1 MRNKGKRA
9 MLALILLGA
18 LFLLSGCV
26 SSVEIKGASLD
37 SAPTSGT
44 LVLHA
49 QRQGSSGGYTVPE
62 KVKIK
67 EDSTITLKRMDGL
80 GEDAVLKN
88 PEIEKAVGET
98 DKMDICF
105 AYDGL
110 KPGKYQIVTDGTAGY
125 IRGLTVT
132 LGIKDEKDGKVKD
145 EDVNVAFYV
154 GEDGASQYAITVVSP
169 PEPTAAPTAV
179 PTAVPDTSNLPKT
192 GDSSSPALWLAVC
205 LGCAAVV
212 ALLLR
217 KRSAR

>member
-26 SSVEIKGASLD
+26 SNVEIKDASLD

-44 LVLHA
+44 LVL
-49 QRQGSSGGYTVPE
+49 QVKRQGSSVEYKPE
-62 KVKIK
+62 TVKIK
-67 EDSTITLKRMDGL
+67 EDSTIRLKRMDGL
-80 GEDAVLKN
+80 GEDVVLKN

-98 DKMDICF
+98 DTMYICF
-105 AYDGL
+105 AYDL
-110 KPGKYQIVTDGTAGY
+110 KPGKYQIVTDGTMGY

-132 LGIKDEKDGKVKD
+132 LGIRKDGEVKD
-145 EDVNVAFYV
+145 EDVNVAFDV
-154 GEDGASQYAITVVSP
+154 GEGGASQYAITVVSP
-169 PEPTAAPTAV
+169 PEPTAV

-192 GDSSSPALWLAVC
+192 GDGSSPALWLAVC
-205 LGCAAVV
+205 LGCAAAV

>member
-49 QRQGSSGGYTVPE
+49 KRQGSSVEYKPE
-62 KVKIK
+62 TVKIK
-67 EDSTITLKRMDGL
+67 EGSTITLKRTDGL
-80 GEDAVLKN
+80 GEDVVLKN
-88 PEIEKAVGET
+88 PEIADKKT
-98 DKMDICF
+98 DTMDICF
-105 AYDGL
+105 AYDL
-110 KPGKYQIVTDGTAGY
+110 KPGKYQIVTDGTMGY
-125 IRGLTVT
+125 IMGLTVT
-132 LGIKDEKDGKVKD
+132 LGIRKDGEVKD
-145 EDVNVAFYV
+145 EDVNVAFDV
-154 GEDGASQYAITVVSP
+154 GEGGASQYAITVVSP
-169 PEPTAAPTAV
+169 PEPTAV

-192 GDSSSPALWLAVC
+192 GDSSSPALWLVAC
-205 LGCAAVV
+205 LGCAAAV

>member
-26 SSVEIKGASLD
+26 SNVEIKGASLN
-37 SAPTSGT
+37 SAPMSGT

-49 QRQGSSGGYTVPE
+49 KRQGSSVEYKPE
-62 KVKIK
+62 TVKIK
-67 EDSTITLKRMDGL
+67 EGSTITLKRTDGL
-80 GEDAVLKN
+80 GEDVVLKN
-88 PEIEKAVGET
+88 PEIADKKT
-98 DKMDICF
+98 DTMDICF
-105 AYDGL
+105 AYDL
-110 KPGKYQIVTDGTAGY
+110 KPGKYQIVTDGTMGY
-125 IRGLTVT
+125 IMGLTVT
-132 LGIKDEKDGKVKD
+132 LGIRKDGEVKD

-169 PEPTAAPTAV
+169 PKPTAV

-192 GDSSSPALWLAVC
+192 GDSSSPALWLVAC
-205 LGCAAVV
+205 LGCAAAV

>member
-9 MLALILLGA
+9 MFALILLGA

-26 SSVEIKGASLD
+26 SNVKIKGASLD

-44 LVLHA
+44 LVLHV
-49 QRQGSSGGYTVPE
+49 QREGNGIDYPMPE

-67 EDSTITLKRMDGL
+67 EGSTITLKRMDGST
-80 GEDAVLKN
+80 GDVVLKN
-88 PEIEKAVGET
+88 PEIENDNKTKGT
-98 DKMDICF
+98 MDICF

-110 KPGKYQIVTDGTAGY
+110 KPGKYQIVTDGTMGY
-125 IRGLTVT
+125 IRELTVT

-169 PEPTAAPTAV
+169 PEPTAV

-192 GDSSSPALWLAVC
+192 GDGSSPALWLAVC
-205 LGCAAVV
+205 LGCAAAV

>member
-49 QRQGSSGGYTVPE
+49 KRQGSSVEYKPE
-62 KVKIK
+62 TVKIK
-67 EDSTITLKRMDGL
+67 EDSTITLKRTDGL
-80 GEDAVLKN
+80 GEDVVLKN
-88 PEIEKAVGET
+88 PEIADKKT
-98 DKMDICF
+98 DTMDICF
-105 AYDGL
+105 AYDL
-110 KPGKYQIVTDGTAGY
+110 KPGKYQIVTDGTMGY
-125 IRGLTVT
+125 IMGLTVT
-132 LGIKDEKDGKVKD
+132 LGIRKDGEVKD
-145 EDVNVAFYV
+145 EDVNVAFDV
-154 GEDGASQYAITVVSP
+154 GEGGASQYAITVVSP
-169 PEPTAAPTAV
+169 PEPTAV

-205 LGCAAVV
+205 LGCAAAV

>member
-44 LVLHA
+44 LVL
-49 QRQGSSGGYTVPE
+49 QVKRQGSSVEYKPE
-62 KVKIK
+62 TVKIK
-67 EDSTITLKRMDGL
+67 VDSTIRLKRMDGL
-80 GEDAVLKN
+80 GEDVVLKN
-88 PEIEKAVGET
+88 PEIADKKT
-98 DKMDICF
+98 DTMDICF
-105 AYDGL
+105 AYDL
-110 KPGKYQIVTDGTAGY
+110 KPGKYQIVTDGTMGY
-125 IRGLTVT
+125 IMGLTVT
-132 LGIKDEKDGKVKD
+132 LGIRKDGEVKD
-145 EDVNVAFYV
+145 EDVNVAFDV
-154 GEDGASQYAITVVSP
+154 GEGGASQYAITVVSP
-169 PEPTAAPTAV
+169 PEPTAV

-205 LGCAAVV
+205 LGCVAAV

>member
-49 QRQGSSGGYTVPE
+49 KRQGSSVEYKPE
-62 KVKIK
+62 TVKIK
-67 EDSTITLKRMDGL
+67 EGSTITLKRTDGL
-80 GEDAVLKN
+80 GEDVVLKN
-88 PEIEKAVGET
+88 PEIENDNKTTGT
-98 DKMDICF
+98 MDICF

-110 KPGKYQIVTDGTAGY
+110 KPGKYQIVTDGTMGY
-125 IRGLTVT
+125 IMGLTVT
-132 LGIKDEKDGKVKD
+132 LGIRKDGEVKD
-145 EDVNVAFYV
+145 EDVNVAFDV
-154 GEDGASQYAITVVSP
+154 GEGGASQYAITVVSP
-169 PEPTAAPTAV
+169 PEPTAV

-192 GDSSSPALWLAVC
+192 GDGSSPALWLAVC
-205 LGCAAVV
+205 LGCAAAV

>member
-9 MLALILLGA
+9 MFALILLGA

-44 LVLHA
+44 LVLHV
-49 QRQGSSGGYTVPE
+49 QREGNGIDYPMPE

-67 EDSTITLKRMDGL
+67 EGSTITLKRMDGST
-80 GEDAVLKN
+80 GDVVLKN
-88 PEIEKAVGET
+88 PEIENDNKTKGT
-98 DKMDICF
+98 MDICF

-110 KPGKYQIVTDGTAGY
+110 KPGKYQIVTDGTMGY
-125 IRGLTVT
+125 IRELTVT
-132 LGIKDEKDGKVKD
+132 TWTQNKEGTLEKDID
-145 EDVNVAFYV
+145 VAFYA
-154 GEDGASQYAITVVSP
+154 GEGGASKYVITVVSP
-169 PEPTAAPTAV
+169 PEPTAV

-192 GDSSSPALWLAVC
+192 GDGSSPALWLAVC
-205 LGCAAVV
+205 LGCAAAV

>member
-9 MLALILLGA
+9 MLALTLLGA

-49 QRQGSSGGYTVPE
+49 KRQGSSVEYKPE
-62 KVKIK
+62 TVKIK
-67 EDSTITLKRMDGL
+67 EGSTITLKRTDGL
-80 GEDAVLKN
+80 GEDVVLKN
-88 PEIEKAVGET
+88 PEIEND
-98 DKMDICF
+98 DKTTGTMDICF

-110 KPGKYQIVTDGTAGY
+110 KPGKYQIVTDGTMGY
-125 IRGLTVT
+125 IMGLTVT
-132 LGIKDEKDGKVKD
+132 LGIRKDGEVKD
-145 EDVNVAFYV
+145 EDVNVAFDV
-154 GEDGASQYAITVVSP
+154 GEGGASQYAITVVSP
-169 PEPTAAPTAV
+169 PEPTAA

-205 LGCAAVV
+205 LGCAAAV

>member
-49 QRQGSSGGYTVPE
+49 KRQGSSVEYKPE
-62 KVKIK
+62 TVKIK
-67 EDSTITLKRMDGL
+67 EDSTITLKRTDGL
-80 GEDAVLKN
+80 GEDVVLKN
-88 PEIEKAVGET
+88 PEIEND
-98 DKMDICF
+98 DKTTGTMDICF

-132 LGIKDEKDGKVKD
+132 LGIKDEKD
-145 EDVNVAFYV
+145 N
-154 GEDGASQYAITVVSP
+154 
-169 PEPTAAPTAV
+169 
-179 PTAVPDTSNLPKT
+179 
-192 GDSSSPALWLAVC
+192 
-205 LGCAAVV
+205 
-212 ALLLR
+212 
-217 KRSAR
+217 

>member
-49 QRQGSSGGYTVPE
+49 KRQGSSVEYKPE
-62 KVKIK
+62 TVKIK
-67 EDSTITLKRMDGL
+67 EDSTITLKRTDGL
-80 GEDAVLKN
+80 GEDVVLKN
-88 PEIEKAVGET
+88 PEIADKKT
-98 DKMDICF
+98 DTMDICF
-105 AYDGL
+105 AYDL
-110 KPGKYQIVTDGTAGY
+110 KPGKYQIVTDGTMGS
-125 IRGLTVT
+125 IMGLTVT
-132 LGIKDEKDGKVKD
+132 LGIRKDGEVKD
-145 EDVNVAFYV
+145 EDVNVAFDV
-154 GEDGASQYAITVVSP
+154 GEGGASQYAITVVSP
-169 PEPTAAPTAV
+169 PEPTAV

-192 GDSSSPALWLAVC
+192 GDSSSPALWLVAC
-205 LGCAAVV
+205 LGCAAAV

>member
-49 QRQGSSGGYTVPE
+49 KRQGSSVEYKPE
-62 KVKIK
+62 TVKIK
-67 EDSTITLKRMDGL
+67 EDSTITLKRTDGL
-80 GEDAVLKN
+80 GEDVVLKN
-88 PEIEKAVGET
+88 PEIADKKT
-98 DKMDICF
+98 DTMDICF
-105 AYDGL
+105 AYDL
-110 KPGKYQIVTDGTAGY
+110 KPGKYQIVTDGTMGY
-125 IRGLTVT
+125 IMGLTVT
-132 LGIKDEKDGKVKD
+132 LGIRKDGEVKD
-145 EDVNVAFYV
+145 EDVNVAFDV
-154 GEDGASQYAITVVSP
+154 GEGGASQYAITVVSP
-169 PEPTAAPTAV
+169 PEPTAV

-192 GDSSSPALWLAVC
+192 GDSSSPALWLVAC
-205 LGCAAVV
+205 LGCAAAV